1 MTEDRRVY
9 DPWAPPPPAAL
20 TGVIQP
26 PADDTKAAATP
37 ATPAA
42 GDDGLDE
49 LKKAELVAM
58 ADDLGVDSSGIKA
71 DIIARL
77 RAL

>member
-1 MTEDRRVY
+1 MSNERWRY
-9 DPWAPPPPAAL
+9 DPFAPPPVSL

-26 PADDTKAAATP
+26 PAAASGP
-37 ATPAA
+37 VEPRS
-42 GDDGLDE
+42 DDGLDD

-58 ADDLGVDSSGIKA
+58 ADDLGVDSSGNKA
-71 DIIARL
+71 DIVARL